1 MFKLTGEP
9 EQASAQLIEIL
20 RARGVWPEDTMEQ
33 RLAQFERDLQEL
45 RNELEK
51 FRAIDFNECVK
62 RTNR

>member
-45 RNELEK
+45 RNDLDK
-51 FRAIDFNECVK
+51 VLTKSRQSLTKSDKV
-62 RTNR
+62 